1 MNREQV
7 GSELTEDSEPGPF
20 KIMSCRII
28 MKLQGL
34 MNENKKKIVL
44 GVKLSGERGSV
55 RIITSH
61 STYIAIKLCAGT

>member
-1 MNREQV
+1 M
-7 GSELTEDSEPGPF
+7 GSELREDSEPGPF

-28 MKLQGL
+28 TKLQGL

-44 GVKLSGERGSV
+44 GMKLSGEQGPV

-61 STYIAIKLCAGT
+61 PTYIAIQLCAGT